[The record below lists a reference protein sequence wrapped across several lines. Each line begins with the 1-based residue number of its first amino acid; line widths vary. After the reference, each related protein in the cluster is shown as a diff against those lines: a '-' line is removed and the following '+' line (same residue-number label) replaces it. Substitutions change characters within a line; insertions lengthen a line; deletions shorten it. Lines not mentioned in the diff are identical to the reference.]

1 MLKYNDEGYVSKR
14 LSRLRIAKGVSARE
28 MSLAIG
34 QNINYINNIEN
45 RKSHPSIMGLYYICE
60 YLGVTVS
67 EFFDEGNAAPGRLRE
82 LGEDMKKLTPK
93 QIDVIYAMVN
103 DMLGRK

>member
-1 MLKYNDEGYVSKR
+1 MLYNDESFFAKR
-14 LSRLRIAKGVSARE
+14 LNELRTLKGVSARE
-28 MSLAIG
+28 MSLDIG
-34 QNINYINNIEN
+34 QNGNYINQIEN
-45 RKSHPSIMGLYYICE
+45 KKTYPSIFGLYCICE

-82 LGEDMKKLTPK
+82 LCEDMKKLTPK

>member
-1 MLKYNDEGYVSKR
+1 MLYNDEYFFAKR
-14 LSRLRIAKGVSARE
+14 LNKLRILKGVSARE
-28 MSLAIG
+28 MSLDIG
-34 QNINYINNIEN
+34 QNGNYINQIEN
-45 RKSHPSIMGLYYICE
+45 GHALPSISGLYYICE

-82 LGEDMKKLTPK
+82 LCEDMKKLTPK

>member
-1 MLKYNDEGYVSKR
+1 MLYNDESFFAKR
-14 LSRLRIAKGVSARE
+14 LNELRTLKGVSARE
-28 MSLAIG
+28 MSLDIG
-34 QNINYINNIEN
+34 QNGNYINQIEN
-45 RKSHPSIMGLYYICE
+45 KKSYPSIFGLYCICE

-82 LGEDMKKLTPK
+82 LCEDMKKLTPK

>member
-1 MLKYNDEGYVSKR
+1 MIIYNDENFVSTR
-14 LSRLRIAKGVSARE
+14 LSQLRIAKGVSARE

-34 QNINYINNIEN
+34 QNENYINNIEN
-45 RKSHPSIMGLYYICE
+45 RKSYPSISGMYYICE

-82 LGEDMKKLTPK
+82 LCEDMKKLTPK
-93 QIDVIYAMVN
+93 QIDVISAMVD

>member
-1 MLKYNDEGYVSKR
+1 MLYNDESFFAKR
-14 LSRLRIAKGVSARE
+14 LTELRTLKGVSARE
-28 MSLAIG
+28 MSLDIG
-34 QNINYINNIEN
+34 QNGNYINQIEN
-45 RKSHPSIMGLYYICE
+45 KKSHPSIFDLYCICE

-82 LGEDMKKLTPK
+82 LCEDMKKLTPK